1 MASRDYCANIV
12 EELEVWSGRLHELSG
27 KIDRVPSID
36 KYKLYPLI
44 EELHIIMTEMDDR
57 VCDAMTSCST
67 VEGLHEKEVAGLT
80 GGLNTKLN
88 TDKNV
93 LFDYDFGG

>member
-1 MASRDYCANIV
+1 MATREYCSNIV
-12 EELEVWSGRLHELSG
+12 EELELWSGRLHELSS

-36 KYKLYPLI
+36 KYKIYPLI

-57 VCDAMTSCST
+57 LCDAMTSCAT
-67 VEGLHEKEVAGLT
+67 FEGLHEEEVSGFTAGRE
-80 GGLNTKLN
+80 TKLN

>member
-1 MASRDYCANIV
+1 MATREYCTNIV

-57 VCDAMTSCST
+57 ICDAMTSCST
-67 VEGLHEKEVAGLT
+67 VEGGYEEEGLGRT
-80 GGLNTKLN
+80 EGFNTRLN

>member
-1 MASRDYCANIV
+1 MATREYCSNIV
-12 EELEVWSGRLHELSG
+12 EELELWSGRLHELSS

-57 VCDAMTSCST
+57 LCDAMTSCST
-67 VEGLHEKEVAGLT
+67 LEGPHEEEVSGFTAGFK
-80 GGLNTKLN
+80 TKLN
-88 TDKNV
+88 TDTNV

>member
-1 MASRDYCANIV
+1 MATRDYCNNIV
-12 EELEVWSGRLHELSG
+12 EELELWSGRLHELSG

-36 KYKLYPLI
+36 KYKIFPLI

-57 VCDAMTSCST
+57 ICDAMTSCST
-67 VEGLHEKEVAGLT
+67 VEGRGEGSVTFKGDPKT
-80 GGLNTKLN
+80 SGNQGK
-88 TDKNV
+88 DV